1 MLGETQGTSA
11 GGAEEAGKFL
21 RVPGTNPFWP
31 DDHDHQGN
39 RFLELMGEHQLD
51 VYLMNTGRV
60 GGADD
65 VEGSEKVRI
74 KHSSAIVKGIA
85 EGTIEWT
92 DDPDFG
98 YQVAASVPGIEE
110 SDAAVLRPKRP
121 LREPGPQRRVQEDRR
136 HAQVASASEYLK
148 KFPAL
153 SDEIVAAVR

>member
-1 MLGETQGTSA
+1 MA
-11 GGAEEAGKFL
+11 
-21 RVPGTNPFWP
+21 
-31 DDHDHQGN
+31 
-39 RFLELMGEHQLD
+39 EHQLD

-98 YQVAASVPGIEE
+98 YQVATTVPGIDE
-110 SDAAVLRPKRP
+110 SEAAVLRPKDLYESLGRSDEYDKIVER
-121 LREPGPQRRVQEDRR
+121 LKSERV
-136 HAQVASASEYLK
+136 EYLQ

-153 SDEIVAAVR
+153 SDEIVDAVR